1 MESEKMSK
9 TKKHQHYVPRMYYS
23 NFYANENNEKTHSVS
38 GCLTCYRANSKTIFN
53 GKANSIASKKFL
65 YEYDTKNKTNEIE
78 NRFDDNVETPLA
90 PILRQIIKKCYMG
103 CGKVLLTN
111 DELSTIHK
119 FMAIQLFRMPEVF
132 PSMTL
137 LIKKLIFEQKNIEV
151 PDTEE
156 VNSALTG
163 LFLQNISEPNS
174 DFIKN
179 GENMFFE
186 NYYTVFLKAKDFH
199 FFTSECPVML
209 TTIDETLID
218 KTFVDYD
225 IHMPLNK
232 DFCVVL
238 FPKKTTREIENGIII
253 EIDSDAVDD
262 LILAL
267 LSASDIVVS
276 DGISNEM
283 IKKID
288 EIYPRALE
296 NRNKVIKQQKIA
308 KKNLL

>member
-1 MESEKMSK
+1 
-9 TKKHQHYVPRMYYS
+9 
-23 NFYANENNEKTHSVS
+23 
-38 GCLTCYRANSKTIFN
+38 
-53 GKANSIASKKFL
+53 
-65 YEYDTKNKTNEIE
+65 
-78 NRFDDNVETPLA
+78 
-90 PILRQIIKKCYMG
+90 
-103 CGKVLLTN
+103 
-111 DELSTIHK
+111 
-119 FMAIQLFRMPEVF
+119 
-132 PSMTL
+132 
-137 LIKKLIFEQKNIEV
+137 
-151 PDTEE
+151 
-156 VNSALTG
+156 
-163 LFLQNISEPNS
+163 
-174 DFIKN
+174 
-179 GENMFFE
+179 
-186 NYYTVFLKAKDFH
+186 
-199 FFTSECPVML
+199 ML
-209 TTIDETLID
+209 TTVDETLID

-267 LSASDIVVS
+267 LSASDVVVS

-296 NRNKVIKQQKIA
+296 NRNKVIEQQEIA